1 MGRGFK
7 CFPKVANLE
16 TGSEQKNPL
25 SFAASFGEN
34 PRDRNRSAQMFMSA
48 RQSQIVELAKS
59 RGRILVDGLAELFD
73 VTPQTIRRDLN
84 ELCDSGKLVRI
95 HGGALYPTTN
105 ENVQYEK
112 RRLIAADSKSAIGR
126 VAAGLIPDNASLF
139 INIGTTTEA
148 VAKALLQHRNLL
160 VVTNNINVANIL
172 RASPSAEVVLSG
184 GVVRHSDG
192 AVVGDAAV
200 DFFSRFKVDFAIVGA
215 SAIDT
220 DGSLLD
226 FDMREVRVAQ
236 AIMAN
241 AQSVILVSDATK
253 FQRRA
258 PMRIAHM
265 SQIDTFV
272 TDRCD
277 DPEFRNLLET
287 NRVRLLEA
295 GTN

>member
-1 MGRGFK
+1 M
-7 CFPKVANLE
+7 
-16 TGSEQKNPL
+16 
-25 SFAASFGEN
+25 
-34 PRDRNRSAQMFMSA
+34 PRNARKLREAIAGLFVMFMSQ
-48 RQSQIVELAKS
+48 RQSRIIELAKS
-59 RGRILVDGLAELFD
+59 TGRIFVEGLAEHFD

-112 RRLIAADSKSAIGR
+112 RRLIAAESKRAIGE
-126 VAAGLIPDNASLF
+126 VAAALIPDNASLF

-160 VVTNNINVANIL
+160 VITNNINVANIL
-172 RASPSAEVVLSG
+172 RASPSNEVVLSG

-192 AVVGDAAV
+192 ALVGDAAA
-200 DFFSRFKVDFAIVGA
+200 DFFSRFKVDFAIIGS

-226 FDMREVRVAQ
+226 YDMREVRVAQ
-236 AIMAN
+236 AIMDN

-258 PMRIAHM
+258 PMRIAHV

-272 TDRCD
+272 TDYCD
-277 DPEFRNLLET
+277 DDDFRMLLET
-287 NRVRLLEA
+287 NKVRLIEA
-295 GTN
+295 GNPQSAGQ

>member
-1 MGRGFK
+1 
-7 CFPKVANLE
+7 
-16 TGSEQKNPL
+16 
-25 SFAASFGEN
+25 
-34 PRDRNRSAQMFMSA
+34 MFMSQ
-48 RQSQIVELAKS
+48 RQSRIIELAKS
-59 RGRILVDGLAELFD
+59 SGRIFVEGLAEHFD

-112 RRLIAADSKSAIGR
+112 RRLIAAESKKAIGE
-126 VAAGLIPDNASLF
+126 VAAALIPDNASLF

-160 VVTNNINVANIL
+160 VITNNINVANIL
-172 RASPSAEVVLSG
+172 RASPSNEVVLSG

-192 AVVGDAAV
+192 ALVGDAAA
-200 DFFSRFKVDFAIVGA
+200 DFFNRFKVDFAIIGS

-226 FDMREVRVAQ
+226 YDMREVRVAQ
-236 AIMAN
+236 AIMDN

-258 PMRIAHM
+258 PMRIAHV

-272 TDRCD
+272 TDHCD
-277 DPEFRNLLET
+277 DEDFRMLLET
-287 NRVRLLEA
+287 NKVRLIEA
-295 GTN
+295 GIAQSAQE

>member
-1 MGRGFK
+1 
-7 CFPKVANLE
+7 
-16 TGSEQKNPL
+16 
-25 SFAASFGEN
+25 
-34 PRDRNRSAQMFMSA
+34 MSA

-59 RGRILVDGLAELFD
+59 RGRIFVEGLAEHFE

-112 RRLIAADSKSAIGR
+112 RRLIAADSKMAIGR
-126 VAAGLIPDNASLF
+126 IAAALIPDNASLF
-139 INIGTTTEA
+139 INIGTTTES
-148 VAKALLQHRNLL
+148 VAKALLEHRNLL

-172 RASPSAEVVLSG
+172 RASPSTEVVLSG

-200 DFFSRFKVDFAIVGA
+200 DFFNRFKVDFAIIGT
-215 SAIDT
+215 SAIDP

-226 FDMREVRVAQ
+226 YDMREVRVAQ
-236 AIMAN
+236 AIIAN

-258 PMRIAHM
+258 PMRIAHI
-265 SQIDTFV
+265 SQVDTFV
-272 TDRCD
+272 TDTCEDER
-277 DPEFRNLLET
+277 FRSLLET
-287 NRVRLLEA
+287 NKVRLLEA
-295 GTN
+295 GTE

>member
-1 MGRGFK
+1 
-7 CFPKVANLE
+7 
-16 TGSEQKNPL
+16 
-25 SFAASFGEN
+25 
-34 PRDRNRSAQMFMSA
+34 MFMSA

-59 RGRILVDGLAELFD
+59 RGRILVDGMAELFD

-200 DFFSRFKVDFAIVGA
+200 DFFSRVKVDFAIVGA

>member
-1 MGRGFK
+1 
-7 CFPKVANLE
+7 
-16 TGSEQKNPL
+16 
-25 SFAASFGEN
+25 
-34 PRDRNRSAQMFMSA
+34 MFMSA

-59 RGRILVDGLAELFD
+59 RGRIFVEGLAEHFE

-112 RRLIAADSKSAIGR
+112 RRLIAADSKMAIGR
-126 VAAGLIPDNASLF
+126 IAAALIPDNASLF
-139 INIGTTTEA
+139 INIGTTTES
-148 VAKALLQHRNLL
+148 VAKALLEHRNLL

-172 RASPSAEVVLSG
+172 RASPSTEVVLSG

-200 DFFSRFKVDFAIVGA
+200 DFFNRFKVDFAIIGT
-215 SAIDT
+215 SAIDP

-226 FDMREVRVAQ
+226 YDMREVRVAQ
-236 AIMAN
+236 AIIAN

-258 PMRIAHM
+258 PMRIAHI
-265 SQIDTFV
+265 SQVDTFV
-272 TDRCD
+272 TDKCED
-277 DPEFRNLLET
+277 EQFRTLLEA
-287 NRVRLLEA
+287 NKVRLLEA
-295 GTN
+295 GSE

>member
-1 MGRGFK
+1 
-7 CFPKVANLE
+7 
-16 TGSEQKNPL
+16 
-25 SFAASFGEN
+25 
-34 PRDRNRSAQMFMSA
+34 MFMSP
-48 RQSQIVELAKS
+48 RQAQIVELAKS
-59 RGRILVDGLAELFD
+59 SGRLFVEGLAERFE

-84 ELCDSGKLVRI
+84 ELCDSGKLVRV

-112 RRLIAADSKSAIGR
+112 RRLIAADSKQAIGST
-126 VAAGLIPDNASLF
+126 AAALIPDNASLF

-172 RASPSAEVVLSG
+172 RASPSNEVVLSG

-192 AVVGDAAV
+192 ALVGDAAV
-200 DFFSRFKVDFAIVGA
+200 DFFNRFKVDFAVIGA
-215 SAIDT
+215 SAIDA

-226 FDMREVRVAQ
+226 YDMREVRVAQ

-241 AQSVILVSDATK
+241 AQSIILVSDATK
-253 FQRRA
+253 FNRRA
-258 PMRIAHM
+258 PMRIAHV

-272 TDRCD
+272 TDQCE
-277 DPEFRNLLET
+277 DPEFRA
-287 NRVRLLEA
+287 LLEA
-295 GTN
+295 NKVRLIETGDQKTAPE

>member
-1 MGRGFK
+1 
-7 CFPKVANLE
+7 
-16 TGSEQKNPL
+16 
-25 SFAASFGEN
+25 
-34 PRDRNRSAQMFMSA
+34 MFMSA

-59 RGRILVDGLAELFD
+59 RGRIFVEGLSEHFD

-112 RRLIAADSKSAIGR
+112 RRLIAAESKMAIGR
-126 VAAGLIPDNASLF
+126 VAAALIPENASLF

-148 VAKALLQHRNLL
+148 VAKALLEHRNLL

-172 RASPSAEVVLSG
+172 RASPSTEVVLSG

-192 AVVGDAAV
+192 ALVGDAAV
-200 DFFSRFKVDFAIVGA
+200 DFFNRFKVDFAIIGT
-215 SAIDT
+215 SAIDA

-236 AIMAN
+236 AIIAN

-258 PMRIAHM
+258 PMRIAHV
-265 SQIDTFV
+265 SQVDTFV

-277 DPEFRNLLET
+277 DEQFRMLLEV
-287 NRVRLLEA
+287 NKVRLLEA
-295 GTN
+295 GSE

>member
-1 MGRGFK
+1 
-7 CFPKVANLE
+7 
-16 TGSEQKNPL
+16 
-25 SFAASFGEN
+25 
-34 PRDRNRSAQMFMSA
+34 MFMSA

-59 RGRILVDGLAELFD
+59 RGRIFVEGLADHFE

-112 RRLIAADSKSAIGR
+112 RRLIAADSKMAIGR
-126 VAAGLIPDNASLF
+126 IAAALIPDNASLF

-148 VAKALLQHRNLL
+148 VAKALLEHRNLL

-172 RASPSAEVVLSG
+172 RASPSTEVVLSG

-200 DFFSRFKVDFAIVGA
+200 DFFNRFKVDFAIIGT
-215 SAIDT
+215 SAIDP

-226 FDMREVRVAQ
+226 YDMREVRVAQ
-236 AIMAN
+236 AIIAN

-258 PMRIAHM
+258 PMRIAHI
-265 SQIDTFV
+265 SQVDTFV
-272 TDRCD
+272 TDKCED
-277 DPEFRNLLET
+277 EQFRTLLET
-287 NRVRLLEA
+287 NKVRLLES
-295 GTN
+295 GTEEIRTA